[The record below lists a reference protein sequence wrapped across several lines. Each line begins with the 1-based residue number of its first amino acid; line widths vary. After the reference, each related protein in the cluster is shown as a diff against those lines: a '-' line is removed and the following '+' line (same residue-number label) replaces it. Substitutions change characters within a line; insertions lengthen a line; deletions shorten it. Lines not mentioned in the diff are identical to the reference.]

1 MGKEIDFHVCDVFF
15 DGDRTRCLIP
25 HGDGIRKTTE
35 RLNDEWLKK
44 MWNVSEDDL
53 MVFRFEQIAK
63 KFDSARER
71 LDSARERL
79 EVIRRTRYTAF

>member
-44 MWNVSEDDL
+44 M
-53 MVFRFEQIAK
+53 
-63 KFDSARER
+63 
-71 LDSARERL
+71 
-79 EVIRRTRYTAF
+79 

>member
-44 MWNVSEDDL
+44 MWKASDDDFL
-53 MVFRFEQIAK
+53 VFRFEQIRR
-63 KFDSARER
+63 KFENADGIWPYIGSH
-71 LDSARERL
+71 LDKICEL
-79 EVIRRTRYTAF
+79 V